1 MINMKRIYI
10 FIFTIIFS
18 ICINATSLD
27 EAKAFY
33 NNKEYSKALPSFK
46 ELLSKSPKDASLNNW
61 VGMCLY
67 NLDSISEAIPFL
79 QYAETKSIAESSRY
93 LATIAYEQYRF
104 DDADN
109 HIAKYTKALTKAKKE
124 LPRDIE
130 TLSTRIINARNM
142 LDRVEH
148 IQIIDSINVDRDTFF
163 KHYKL
168 SANCGSL
175 NPISILPQTFAP
187 VQVEIYPE
195 SLPLENI
202 KSLSNAVVFQPE
214 SKTQMIWSAEDYL
227 GVETLIMSS
236 ILSDGT
242 WEHPQL
248 LNENLCNGNSNYP
261 YIMPDGITLYYA
273 SDGENS
279 IGGYDLFVSRKDE
292 DGFLQ
297 PQNMGMP
304 YNSPYNDYMLVID
317 EITGIGWWATDRN
330 NIDGKVTIYMFIP
343 NESRVNYPSDN
354 ANIVNLAKINSIKDS
369 WVENAN
375 YEEYLNR
382 LSKIGTTESTKTEKS
397 FYLSLPNGNIY
408 TSLNDFK
415 NHEAAEAMKEYL
427 NALDKFQTAES
438 KLATL
443 RTNYSKG
450 NKNISNEIIELE
462 NDILSQRNNLINL
475 RNNVIKLECN

>member
-1 MINMKRIYI
+1 
-10 FIFTIIFS
+10 
-18 ICINATSLD
+18 
-27 EAKAFY
+27 
-33 NNKEYSKALPSFK
+33 
-46 ELLSKSPKDASLNNW
+46 
-61 VGMCLY
+61 
-67 NLDSISEAIPFL
+67 
-79 QYAETKSIAESSRY
+79 
-93 LATIAYEQYRF
+93 
-104 DDADN
+104 
-109 HIAKYTKALTKAKKE
+109 
-124 LPRDIE
+124 
-130 TLSTRIINARNM
+130 M

>member
-1 MINMKRIYI
+1 MKRISI
-10 FIFTIIFS
+10 FTFTIIFS
-18 ICINATSLD
+18 ICINATSID

-67 NLDSISEAIPFL
+67 NLDSINEAIPFL

-104 DDADN
+104 DDAEN

-124 LPRDIE
+124 LPGEIE

-148 IQIIDSINVDRDTFF
+148 IQIIDSINVDRKKFF
-163 KHYKL
+163 EFYKI
-168 SANCGSL
+168 SHECGSL
-175 NPISILPQTFAP
+175 NSRSVLPEGF
-187 VQVEIYPE
+187 
-195 SLPLENI
+195 
-202 KSLSNAVVFQPE
+202 NAANATVVFQPE
-214 SKTQMIWSAEDYL
+214 SKTQLVWALEDESQAEALVSAS
-227 GVETLIMSS
+227 V
-236 ILSDGT
+236 LSDGT

-248 LNENLCNGNSNYP
+248 LGLSTNDGNSNYP

-273 SDGENS
+273 NDGENS
-279 IGGYDLFVSRKDE
+279 IGGYDIFVSRKDE
-292 DGFLQ
+292 DEYLQ

-343 NESRVNYPSDN
+343 NESRINYPSEDV
-354 ANIVNLAKINSIKDS
+354 NIINLAKINSIKDS
-369 WVENAN
+369 WIENAN
-375 YEEYLNR
+375 YDEYLNR
-382 LSKIGTTESTKTEKS
+382 LSKIGATESTEIKKS
-397 FYLSLPNGNIY
+397 FYLSLPNGYIY

-427 NALDKFQTAES
+427 NALDKFQTAEDE
-438 KLATL
+438 LASL

-450 NKNISNEIIELE
+450 DKTISNEIIELE
-462 NDILSQRNNLINL
+462 NDILSQRNNLINM
-475 RNNVIKLECN
+475 RNNVITLECN

>member
-1 MINMKRIYI
+1 MKRISI
-10 FIFTIIFS
+10 FTFTIIFS

-67 NLDSISEAIPFL
+67 NLDSINEAIPFL
-79 QYAETKSIAESSRY
+79 QYAETKSIAESSRH
-93 LATIAYEQYRF
+93 LATIAYKQYRF
-104 DDADN
+104 DDAEN

-124 LPRDIE
+124 LPSEIE
-130 TLSTRIINARNM
+130 VLSTRIINARNM

-148 IQIIDSINVDRDTFF
+148 IQIIDSINVDRKKFF
-163 KHYKL
+163 EFYKI
-168 SANCGSL
+168 SHECGSL
-175 NPISILPQTFAP
+175 NSRSVLPEGFNAAIST
-187 VQVEIYPE
+187 
-195 SLPLENI
+195 
-202 KSLSNAVVFQPE
+202 VVFQPE
-214 SKTQMIWSAEDYL
+214 SKTQLVWALEDESQAEALVSAS
-227 GVETLIMSS
+227 V
-236 ILSDGT
+236 LSDGT

-248 LNENLCNGNSNYP
+248 LGLSTNDGNSNYP

-273 SDGENS
+273 NDGENS
-279 IGGYDLFVSRKDE
+279 IGGYDIFVSRKDE
-292 DGFLQ
+292 DEYLQ

-343 NESRVNYPSDN
+343 NESRINYPSDDV
-354 ANIVNLAKINSIKDS
+354 NIINLAKINSIKDS

-375 YEEYLNR
+375 YDEYLNR
-382 LSKIGTTESTKTEKS
+382 LSKIDATESTEIKKS

-427 NALDKFQTAES
+427 NALDKFQTAEDE
-438 KLATL
+438 LATL
-443 RTNYSKG
+443 RSNYSKG
-450 NKNISNEIIELE
+450 NKNISNKIIELE
-462 NDILSQRNNLINL
+462 NDILSQRNNLINM